1 MSVLSALLPYS
12 ARRVIEAQ
20 FGQSGSFEFTKSKA
34 REILEPLESLEEG
47 IVKAVRNKLAE
58 FPFSPPHN
66 VSLDARPFQT
76 VVGRCTGAQD
86 RWFSELRWHKQVTGV
101 RQNRVLLN

>member
-1 MSVLSALLPYS
+1 MSVLSALLPCS

-66 VSLDARPFQT
+66 VSLDARPFKLSSAAAREPKT
-76 VVGRCTGAQD
+76 VGSVNSVGTN
-86 RWFSELRWHKQVTGV
+86 K
-101 RQNRVLLN
+101 

>member
-1 MSVLSALLPYS
+1 MSGLSALLPCS

-20 FGQSGSFEFTKSKA
+20 FGQSGSFEFIKSKA

-76 VVGRCTGAQD
+76 VLGHYTSQD
-86 RWFSELRWHKQVTGV
+86 RWFSELRWHKQVIGV
-101 RQNRVLLN
+101 RQHRSLLN